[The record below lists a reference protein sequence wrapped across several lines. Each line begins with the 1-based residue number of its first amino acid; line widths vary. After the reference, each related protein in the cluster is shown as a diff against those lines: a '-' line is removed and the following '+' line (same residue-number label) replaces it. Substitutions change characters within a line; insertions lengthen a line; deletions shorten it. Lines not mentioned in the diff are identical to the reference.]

1 MKLNPAHLISIF
13 LRIGLAGLF
22 AAAAFGKF
30 SGMDD
35 SVSLFESLG
44 MEPAGRYL
52 IGSLE
57 ALAAFL
63 ILLPLTVTTGALLG
77 WGIMSGALLA
87 HFTKVGVTGPML
99 PLTLSA
105 VTAWVA
111 SLLLLFL
118 RRDQIGF
125 IQHMFDCG
133 KK

>member
-1 MKLNPAHLISIF
+1 MKLKPAHIISIF

-22 AAAAFGKF
+22 VAAAFGKF

-35 SVSLFESLG
+35 SVRLFQSLG
-44 MEPAGRYL
+44 MEPVGRYL
-52 IGSLE
+52 IGALE
-57 ALAAFL
+57 ALAALL
-63 ILLPLTVTTGALLG
+63 ILFPLTVTTGALLG

-105 VTAWVA
+105 FTAWVA
-111 SLLLLFL
+111 SLVLLFL

-125 IQHMFDCG
+125 IKHMFDCE
-133 KK
+133 KE

>member
-1 MKLNPAHLISIF
+1 MKSNPTHLITIA

-30 SGMDD
+30 KGMDD

-57 ALAAFL
+57 ALAALL
-63 ILLPLTVTTGALLG
+63 ILFPLTVTTGALLG

-87 HFTKVGVTGPML
+87 HFTKIGIAGPML

-105 VTAWVA
+105 FTAWVA
-111 SLLLLFL
+111 SLALLFL

-125 IQHMFDCG
+125 IKHMFDCG
-133 KK
+133 KE